1 MLEIYRR
8 HNPKNCT
15 SKDTQKCKAKRRP
28 CPIWIRGTKPD
39 GNYIRK
45 PLKLRDWNRAL
56 DQMQLMEAG
65 ENPKPPIPM
74 KDKSRVTIDEWRDRF
89 VATAES
95 ENISEETLRK
105 YKLLF
110 RLLSEFATP
119 KGIRHPNEF
128 DLETLRQF
136 RSTWKDGPASRMK
149 KQERLRS
156 IFNFALASKW
166 IEKNEA
172 LGLGKIQVE
181 IVQKRPFDDDEMEA
195 ILKVARDA
203 ISKAEKLNGQK
214 AKEAARQVYTFILV
228 MRYSGLRTS
237 DVCTLTIDSL
247 HEDHLVVRTIKTGEE
262 VTVLLPPVVAVGL
275 RSIEKASPRYF
286 FWNGN
291 SKLASVTDLWR
302 MHRLKPIF
310 DEAKIQNAHPHRFR
324 HTFAAELLRQGT
336 SVRIVAD
343 LLGNSEKIVEKHY
356 SRWIKGRQ
364 QGLDEAVKKANG
376 YHDLVPV

>member
-15 SKDTQKCKAKRRP
+15 STDTQKCKAKRP

-39 GNYIRK
+39 GSYFRK
-45 PLKLRDWNRAL
+45 PLKLRDWNKAL
-56 DQMQLMEAG
+56 DCLRLMEATG
-65 ENPKPPIPM
+65 EEPKRVVPASS
-74 KDKSRVTIDEWRDRF
+74 KSKVTIEEWRDRY
-89 VATAES
+89 VANARS
-95 ENISEETLRK
+95 ENVTEETIRK

-119 KGIRHPNEF
+119 KSIRHPDEF
-128 DLETLRQF
+128 DLESLRQF
-136 RSTWKDGPASRMK
+136 RSTWKDGPSSRMK

-166 IEKNEA
+166 IETNEA

-181 IVQKRPFDDDEMEA
+181 LVQKRPFDDDEMES
-195 ILKVARDA
+195 ILKTARAA
-203 ISKAEKLNGQK
+203 ITKGKQNEYAR
-214 AKEAARQVYTFILV
+214 EAARQVYTFILV
-228 MRYSGLRTS
+228 MRYSGLRIS
-237 DVCTLTIDSL
+237 DICTLKVDSL
-247 HEDHLVVRTIKTGEE
+247 RDDHLVVRTIKTGEQ
-262 VTVLLPPVVAVGL
+262 VTVLLPPVVAAGL
-275 RSIEKASPRYF
+275 RSIKKASPKYF

-291 SKLASVTDLWR
+291 TKLTSVTDLWR